1 MKRYHFPLLLSL
13 ILVNFTLFAQPPANR
28 PAGRQGEHPPMPNA
42 ERFTERMTKELN
54 LNAATSKKVHDAF
67 LNNMKK
73 MDAVFASKL
82 EEKDKRAALDA
93 NKKAFE
99 KTMKGIL
106 SPAQYAQFLKLEA
119 ERPGPPPPPPTG
131 ERPPRP
137 R

>member
-13 ILVNFTLFAQPPANR
+13 IFVNFSLLAQA
-28 PAGRQGEHPPMPNA
+28 PAGPRGERPPMPNA
-42 ERFTERMTKELN
+42 ERFTERMTKELS

-73 MDAVFASKL
+73 MEAVFASKSA
-82 EEKDKRAALDA
+82 EKDKRAALDA
-93 NKKAFE
+93 NKKAFQ
-99 KTMKGIL
+99 KSMKGIL

-119 ERPGPPPPPPTG
+119 ERPGPPPPPPNG

>member
-1 MKRYHFPLLLSL
+1 MNKKKLLLLYLLVFGSFSL
-13 ILVNFTLFAQPPANR
+13 LAQPPASPRGER
-28 PAGRQGEHPPMPNA
+28 PPKPNA
-42 ERFTERMTKELN
+42 ERFTERITKELN

-82 EEKDKRAALDA
+82 DEKDRRAALEA

-99 KTMKGIL
+99 KTMKGIFN
-106 SPAQYAQFLKLEA
+106 PAQYTQFLKLEA
-119 ERPGPPPPPPTG
+119 ERPGPPPPPPNG

>member
-1 MKRYHFPLLLSL
+1 MQKRL
-13 ILVNFTLFAQPPANR
+13 IIFLFTLISIQVFAQPPAGPR
-28 PAGRQGEHPPMPNA
+28 GERPPMPNA

-106 SPAQYAQFLKLEA
+106 SPAQYTQFLKLEA
-119 ERPGPPPPPPTG
+119 ERPGPPPPPPNG

>member
-1 MKRYHFPLLLSL
+1 MQKQL
-13 ILVNFTLFAQPPANR
+13 IIFLFTIISIQVLAQPPAGPR
-28 PAGRQGEHPPMPNA
+28 GERPPMPNA

-54 LNAATSKKVHDAF
+54 LNAATSKKVHDTF

-99 KTMKGIL
+99 KTMKSIL

-119 ERPGPPPPPPTG
+119 ERPGPPPPPPNG

>member
-1 MKRYHFPLLLSL
+1 MQKQL
-13 ILVNFTLFAQPPANR
+13 IIFLFIIISIQALAQPPAGPRGER
-28 PAGRQGEHPPMPNA
+28 PPKPNA
-42 ERFTERMTKELN
+42 EQFTERITKELN

-73 MDAVFASKL
+73 MDAIFASKL

-106 SPAQYAQFLKLEA
+106 NPAQYAQFLKLEA
-119 ERPGPPPPPPTG
+119 ERPGPPPPPPNG

>member
-1 MKRYHFPLLLSL
+1 MNKKNLPLLYLLVLGSFSL
-13 ILVNFTLFAQPPANR
+13 LAQPPAGPRGER
-28 PAGRQGEHPPMPNA
+28 PPKPNA
-42 ERFTERMTKELN
+42 EQFTERITKELN

-67 LNNMKK
+67 LNNIKK
-73 MDAVFASKL
+73 MDAIFASKL

-99 KTMKGIL
+99 KTMKSIL
-106 SPAQYAQFLKLEA
+106 NPAQYAQFLKLEA
-119 ERPGPPPPPPTG
+119 ERPGPPPPPPNG

>member
-1 MKRYHFPLLLSL
+1 MHKQL
-13 ILVNFTLFAQPPANR
+13 IIFLFTIISIQAFAQPPAGPR
-28 PAGRQGEHPPMPNA
+28 GERPPMPNA

-54 LNAATSKKVHDAF
+54 LNAATAKKVHDAF
-67 LNNMKK
+67 LVNMKK

-99 KTMKGIL
+99 KTMKSIL

-119 ERPGPPPPPPTG
+119 ERPGPPPPPPNG

>member
-1 MKRYHFPLLLSL
+1 MQKRL
-13 ILVNFTLFAQPPANR
+13 IILFFALIGFQAFAQPQTGPR
-28 PAGRQGEHPPMPNA
+28 GERPPMPNA

-67 LNNMKK
+67 LINIKK
-73 MDAVFASKL
+73 MDTVFASKV
-82 EEKDKRAALDA
+82 EEKDKRAALDE
-93 NKKAFE
+93 NKKEFQ
-99 KTMKGIL
+99 KSMKGIL

-119 ERPGPPPPPPTG
+119 ERPGPPPPPNG

>member
-1 MKRYHFPLLLSL
+1 MQKQL
-13 ILVNFTLFAQPPANR
+13 IIFLFTIISIQVLAQPPAGPR
-28 PAGRQGEHPPMPNA
+28 GERPPMPNA

-99 KTMKGIL
+99 KTMKSIL

-119 ERPGPPPPPPTG
+119 ERPGPPPPPNG

>member
-1 MKRYHFPLLLSL
+1 MKKRL
-13 ILVNFTLFAQPPANR
+13 IIFLFTLISIQLFAQPPAGPR
-28 PAGRQGEHPPMPNA
+28 GERPPMPNA

-73 MDAVFASKL
+73 MDAIFASKA

-119 ERPGPPPPPPTG
+119 ERPGPPPPPPNG